1 MVLLN
6 FIRTLKYLAV
16 ASGVANFLQG
26 LGLLLLFTN
35 LVQDIPSIQDR
46 KIMDWRQFPLYFG
59 TAVFSFE
66 GIAIVLPVHDSM
78 RKPERFHGPC
88 GILSIAMTVVT
99 VLYMF
104 LGTLGYLKYGNSV
117 HGTITVDL
125 PGRDVFYEADRLMFA
140 LAIFLSYPLQLYVPI
155 HIFWPCIQNK
165 LPENLQKSTTVNNM
179 YRAAMVFV
187 TFVCAAVI
195 PYLDLVISLVG
206 ALSSSFVALIIPPII
221 HISAFWEERY
231 SFKPG
236 HWNWICF
243 KACVL
248 SGFGILGSIMGTYI
262 SIIALIQ
269 ASTAVRPN

>member
-6 FIRTLKYLAV
+6 FIKTLKYLAV

-26 LGLLLLFTN
+26 FGLLLLFTN
-35 LVQDIPSIQDR
+35 LVQDIPSINER
-46 KIMDWRQFPLYFG
+46 KMFDIKQFPLYFG

-78 RKPERFHGPC
+78 RKPDKFHGMT
-88 GILSIAMTVVT
+88 GILTIAMTVVT

-125 PGRDVFYEADRLMFA
+125 PARDLFYEADRLMFA
-140 LAIFLSYPLQLYVPI
+140 FAIFLSYPLQLYVPI
-155 HIFWPCIQNK
+155 HLFWPWFQEK
-165 LPENLQKSTTVNNM
+165 LPENLQKSTTINNL
-179 YRAAMVFV
+179 YRTSLVLL

-221 HISAFWEERY
+221 HLAAFWEERY
-231 SFKPG
+231 TFKSG
-236 HWNWICF
+236 HWKWICL
-243 KACVL
+243 KAFL
-248 SGFGILGSIMGTYI
+248 ISTFGIIGSIMGTYT
-262 SIIALIQ
+262 SVIALIQ
-269 ASTAVRPN
+269 ASTGGRTI